1 MNKEYMLIGLT
12 GPTGAG
18 KSMVS
23 SYFEKQGFGVVDAD
37 KIAHKALLDDECIRA
52 LTESFTEDILNDD
65 GSINRAKTARAAF
78 STSENTKKLNS
89 ITHPVILRLAKA
101 EFERLSGEGF
111 NRIIFDAPTL
121 FESGADKMCQK
132 IIVVTASL
140 KVRLTRLIARDSHR
154 TKEEIL
160 SRINAQKPDE
170 YYKERADFVIENSGD
185 TEGLE
190 NQIKT
195 IIRELLNEQ

>member
-12 GPTGAG
+12 GPTGSG
-18 KSMVS
+18 KTMVC
-23 SYFEKQGFGVVDAD
+23 SYFEKHGFGIVDAD
-37 KIAHKALLDDECIRA
+37 RIAHEALKDTDCIRA
-52 LTESFTEDILNDD
+52 LTDAFTKDILNED

-78 STSENTKKLNS
+78 ANPESTKKLNA
-89 ITHPVILRLAKA
+89 ITHPVILRLSEA
-101 EFERLSGEGF
+101 EFERLYKEGF
-111 NRIIFDAPTL
+111 ERIIFDAPTL
-121 FESGADKMCQK
+121 FESGADKMCHK
-132 IIVVTASL
+132 IIAVTASL
-140 KVRLTRLIARDSHR
+140 KVRLTRLLTRDQNR

-185 TEGLE
+185 TKGLE
-190 NQIKT
+190 NQINT